1 MLWVGEFDQLYSPV
15 RVMIVYLCVIS
26 AYYDIMGIHSSR
38 LGLLNMILTY
48 VLPTFTLLV
57 GDNGGSPILRG
68 GGGGGGAIF
77 ITELHYFATVVIL
90 IISLLDIFSFI

>member
-1 MLWVGEFDQLYSPV
+1 MILWVF
-15 RVMIVYLCVIS
+15 
-26 AYYDIMGIHSSR
+26 IHQGSV
-38 LGLLNMILTY
+38 LLNMILTY

-68 GGGGGGAIF
+68 GGGGGGATF